1 MRPTIGHEAAATTA
15 LDTGCGLSDRE
26 RQVLA
31 LIADGLSNRDI
42 GARLVISEKTAG
54 RHVSNI
60 FTKLEVHTRARA
72 ARYAAEH
79 GLLGP

>member
-1 MRPTIGHEAAATTA
+1 MTRTRAATP
-15 LDTGCGLSDRE
+15 DIGCGLSGRE
-26 RQVLA
+26 RQVLE

-60 FTKLEVHTRARA
+60 FSKLEVHTRAQA
-72 ARYAAEH
+72 TRYAAEH
-79 GLLGP
+79 GLLGS

>member
-1 MRPTIGHEAAATTA
+1 MTRTSGHGIAAPELAT
-15 LDTGCGLSDRE
+15 GGGLSGRE
-26 RQVLA
+26 RQVLE

-60 FTKLEVHTRARA
+60 FAKLEVHTRAQA
-72 ARYAAEH
+72 TRYAAEH
-79 GLLGP
+79 GLLAP

>member
-1 MRPTIGHEAAATTA
+1 MTRTTGHRVATPTRE
-15 LDTGCGLSDRE
+15 TGRRLSDRE
-26 RQVLA
+26 RQVLE

-60 FTKLEVHTRARA
+60 FTKLEVHTRAQATRF
-72 ARYAAEH
+72 AAEH
-79 GLLGP
+79 GLLGS